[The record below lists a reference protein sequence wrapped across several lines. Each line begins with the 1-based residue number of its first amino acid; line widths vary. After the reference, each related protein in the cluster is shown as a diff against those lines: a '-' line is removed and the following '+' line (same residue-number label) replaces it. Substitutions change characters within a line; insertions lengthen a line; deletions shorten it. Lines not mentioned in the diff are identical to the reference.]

1 MSNPEEPVR
10 LSPEQ
15 MAKVQEAIDSKLR
28 GEPSYTIDQ
37 VMEHIQASRK
47 ARQLERGA

>member
-1 MSNPEEPVR
+1 MNNHEEPVK

-28 GEPSYTIDQ
+28 GEPSYTTEQ
-37 VMEHIQASRK
+37 VLEHIQNSRQ
-47 ARQLERGA
+47 ARRLERGA